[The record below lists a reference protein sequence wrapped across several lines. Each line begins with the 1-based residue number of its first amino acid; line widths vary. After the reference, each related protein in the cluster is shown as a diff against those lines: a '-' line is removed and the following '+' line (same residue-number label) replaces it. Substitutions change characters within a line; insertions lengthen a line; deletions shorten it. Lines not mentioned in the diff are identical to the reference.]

1 MLPSDEVEQPPTM
14 ADKNCFV
21 ADGAEI
27 TRAVAVKKLI
37 DLVGPG
43 RADKPG
49 DGGVRVLF
57 VPVIHRRDESCFGFV
72 RGRNDAFIYRRPS
85 PAAVVLLHRLRF
97 LELIE
102 LPEYR
107 QPAIGFR

>member
-1 MLPSDEVEQPPTM
+1 MSC
-14 ADKNCFV
+14 KNRFM

-27 TRAVAVKKLI
+27 AGPVTVKKLI

-43 RADKPG
+43 RSDKPG
-49 DGGVRVLF
+49 NGGVGVLF
-57 VPVIHRRDESCFGFV
+57 VPVIHRRDEGCFGFV
-72 RGRNDAFIYRRPS
+72 RGRNDAFIDRRHS

-97 LELIE
+97 LELVE
-102 LPEYR
+102 SPEYR